1 MMEPGFARRRRP
13 MAEKN
18 EKEKPVRIRRLY
30 VKKGDTLKTLY
41 AKARRAFTAAD
52 LAKYTDLDEPMVP
65 MEQVIA
71 ELEAIQ
77 REGTEKPKRKK
88 KKKD

>member
-1 MMEPGFARRRRP
+1 MEPGLARRRLP
-13 MAEKN
+13 MAKRN
-18 EKEKPVRIRRLY
+18 EKRDGIPRLY
-30 VKKGDTLKTLY
+30 IKKGDSLKTIY